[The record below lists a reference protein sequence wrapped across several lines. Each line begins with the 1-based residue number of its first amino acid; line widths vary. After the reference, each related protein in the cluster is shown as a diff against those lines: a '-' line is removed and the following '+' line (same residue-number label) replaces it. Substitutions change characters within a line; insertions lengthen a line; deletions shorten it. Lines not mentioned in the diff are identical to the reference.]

1 MSASSVSVVVM
12 AYNEREGLAPVVEE
26 LRAVLEGMGTDHEI
40 LIVDDG
46 SADGTGAEADR
57 LASRIRSVRAVHHGV
72 NSGLGGVYR
81 TGLAE
86 AQMELVTFW
95 PADGQFPAAILED
108 LIPMMRDRD
117 LVLGYLSG
125 SDRTPIARILSA
137 GERLLYRALFGP
149 MPRFQGVFVLRR
161 DLLRGIELVSR
172 GRGWAVCMELIIR
185 ISRGG
190 HRIASVPTAVRPRRA
205 GASKV
210 NNLRAIASNLRQV
223 LELRAR
229 L

>member
-1 MSASSVSVVVM
+1 MTTSSVSVVVM
-12 AYNEREGLAPVVEE
+12 AYNEEDGLAPVVEE
-26 LRAVLEGMGTDHEI
+26 LRAVLEGMGTGHEL

-46 SADGTGAEADR
+46 STDGTGAEADR
-57 LASRIRSVRAVHHGV
+57 LASRHAAVRVVHHGA
-72 NSGLGGVYR
+72 NLGLGGVYR
-81 TGLAE
+81 TGFAR
-86 AQMELVTFW
+86 ARMELVTFW

-108 LIPMMRDRD
+108 MLPRMRDHE
-117 LVLGYLSG
+117 LVLGHLPG
-125 SDRTPIARILSA
+125 HGRAPIARILSA
-137 GERLLYRALFGP
+137 GERVLYRALFGP
-149 MPRFQGVFVLRR
+149 MPRFQGVFVFRR
-161 DLLRGIELVSR
+161 DLLHGIELVSR

-190 HRIASVPTAVRPRRA
+190 HRIASVPTALRPRRS

-223 LELRAR
+223 LALRAR